1 MHNKRRF
8 ALLAVILVI
17 LMVSCGTGAKQLS
30 PIELTL
36 TPLSEKIEST
46 ATARALGGDESS
58 SLLETAVVNATAR
71 SEEIFATQTAR
82 ASLNDA
88 SKLATATV
96 IAPVVAELPFYGID
110 PASGIVAWVQ
120 GPLTVDLN
128 GPQANGFANDQPLVT
143 ASDFA
148 MASDITWNT
157 KNSVSGCGFMFRSN
171 GDKNKPSQYNILM
184 SRVANGHVAFLALKD
199 GQIANFQQFF
209 PRDNDKSFNFDNGAT
224 NRLAVVAR
232 GPLIDIYTNE
242 VLVAQLDTTK
252 PPPNNLSSIGL
263 PQIPPNATADQIA
276 AISGQRADIQTLN
289 DQMSQQLAAAKA
301 NFRTSDTN
309 FTDGLLGFLGF
320 SQSGQTTC
328 TFDNAW
334 LFQLNQ

>member
-1 MHNKRRF
+1 MKNKRRL
-8 ALLAVILVI
+8 APLAVTVLFIAA
-17 LMVSCGTGAKQLS
+17 SCVTGAKQLS
-30 PIELTL
+30 PIEMTL
-36 TPLSEKIEST
+36 TPLSERVLST
-46 ATARALGGDESS
+46 ATSRASGGSESS
-58 SLLETAVVNATAR
+58 SILETAVVNATAR

-96 IAPVVAELPFYGID
+96 IAPVVAELPFYGVD
-110 PASGIVAWVQ
+110 PASGFVAWIQ

-209 PRDNDKSFNFDNGAT
+209 PRDNDKAFNFDNGAT
-224 NRLAVVAR
+224 NRLAVVAH
-232 GPLIDIYTNE
+232 GPLIDIYTNQ

-252 PPPNNLSSIGL
+252 PPPNALSSIAL
-263 PQIPPNATADQIA
+263 PQIPANATTDQIA
-276 AISGQRADIQTLN
+276 AITGQRNDIQTLN
-289 DQMSQQLAAAKA
+289 DQMSRQLASAKA
-301 NFRTSDTN
+301 NFTTSDTN

-328 TFDNAW
+328 TFDKAW
-334 LFQLNQ
+334 LFQLNK